1 MGVAE
6 NRAGKAALS
15 RNETSEKF
23 AKRKRSDFFACGVER
38 REPSA
43 SGERALQAGGAER
56 SGTPL
61 AAAVYGRAGG
71 VFAVKWSFFCG

>member
-1 MGVAE
+1 M
-6 NRAGKAALS
+6 R
-15 RNETSEKF
+15 
-23 AKRKRSDFFACGVER
+23 ER

-71 VFAVKWSFFCG
+71 VFAKAILGYASAIQTSLIAFGLHKNCCEV

>member
-1 MGVAE
+1 M
-6 NRAGKAALS
+6 
-15 RNETSEKF
+15 
-23 AKRKRSDFFACGVER
+23 ER

-71 VFAVKWSFFCG
+71 VFVLRASALEKARAGRNEEVKRNAAIERLRAFVWGGEA